1 MISCSSVCT
10 TGEVAELQNRPVTS
24 LSFPLSHLFSFV
36 TFSHSFFVTFDGQ
49 RAYIR
54 HSDVTMATAAPTE
67 AHGNPDNRM
76 GGATSF

>member
-10 TGEVAELQNRPVTS
+10 TVEVVELQNRPVTS
-24 LSFPLSHLFSFV
+24 LLSLPLVSFHLSHFSF
-36 TFSHSFFVTFDGQ
+36 FFVTFDGQ

-54 HSDVTMATAAPTE
+54 HSDVTMATTAPTE
-67 AHGNPDNRM
+67 AHGNPDNRV